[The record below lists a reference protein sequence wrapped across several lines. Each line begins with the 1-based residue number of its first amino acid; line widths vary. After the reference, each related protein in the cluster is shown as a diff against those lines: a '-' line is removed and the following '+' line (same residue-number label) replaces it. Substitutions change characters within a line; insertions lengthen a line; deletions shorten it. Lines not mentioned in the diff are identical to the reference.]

1 MPHSEKAFMPS
12 IISGH
17 VHAPM
22 RDDTVIRLH
31 DVWNAHAA
39 STIAVTWCLKAKW
52 SKSLRV
58 GVFGGGGTNPWY
70 LVCQCFTCDGAF
82 CYIQLRKILNFDMYS
97 QNIAFCSSGQWYV
110 LMNYT

>member
-1 MPHSEKAFMPS
+1 MPS

-58 GVFGGGGTNPWY
+58 GVFGGGHQS
-70 LVCQCFTCDGAF
+70 LVFGVSVF
-82 CYIQLRKILNFDMYS
+82 HLRWCL
-97 QNIAFCSSGQWYV
+97 
-110 LMNYT
+110 LLYTTEKNTEL